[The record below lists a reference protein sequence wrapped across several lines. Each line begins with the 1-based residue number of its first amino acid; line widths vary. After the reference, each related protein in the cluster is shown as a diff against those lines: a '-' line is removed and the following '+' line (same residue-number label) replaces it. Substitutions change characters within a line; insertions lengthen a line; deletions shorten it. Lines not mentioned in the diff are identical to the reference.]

1 MKRQVTLGQYIGVS
15 GLRACPENVPLSNVA
30 KAVLTWWTWGI
41 VRILCLLAMVVQVQA
56 AESPLLA
63 KAKPLFQILP
73 ESMATPEYPTP
84 AARVALGRRL
94 FFDPRI
100 SQDGTVSCAICHR
113 PGLYGTDALST
124 SIGVEHRSNARNA
137 PTVLNAALQFKS
149 HWIGDRAN
157 VEEQATRSLIG
168 HASFGNPNNDAVIR
182 KLKALGYAAE
192 FAITFPDQQQPVN
205 PENWGIAI
213 GAYERTLVTPS
224 PFDAFLK
231 GDAKALTA
239 QAQQGLKTFI
249 DTGCVS
255 CHNGVA
261 IGGSTFQK
269 FGVFGDYW
277 KETGSQSI
285 DEGRFNET
293 QLSAD
298 KYFFKVPSLRNV
310 AMTPPYFHDGS
321 VATLPQ
327 AVRIMGKLQLGKT
340 LSDQDVA
347 DLVAF
352 LNSLTGELPA
362 AFAAEPVLA
371 PRAFSAAM
379 SEPPVVAQ

>member
-1 MKRQVTLGQYIGVS
+1 MKQHAIRDQCIQTADLGVS
-15 GLRACPENVPLSNVA
+15 SRCEPYFGVKRTT
-30 KAVLTWWTWGI
+30 LTWWTWSIIRIIGLLVI
-41 VRILCLLAMVVQVQA
+41 VGQTQA
-56 AESPLLA
+56 TDSPLLD
-63 KAKPLFQILP
+63 KAKPLFQPLP
-73 ESMATPEYPTP
+73 ENMATPEYPTP
-84 AARVALGRRL
+84 AARVTLGRRL
-94 FFDPRI
+94 FFDPRL
-100 SQDGTVSCAICHR
+100 SQDGTVSCATCHR
-113 PGLYGTDALST
+113 PGLYGTDALPK

-137 PTVLNAALQFKS
+137 PTVLNAALQFKA

-168 HASFGNPNNDAVIR
+168 HASFGNPDNATVIR
-182 KLKALGYAAE
+182 KLKALGYAGE
-192 FAITFPDQQQPVN
+192 FAKAFPDDQQPIN
-205 PENWGIAI
+205 PENWGQAI

-231 GDAKALTA
+231 GDTKMLNA

-285 DEGRFNET
+285 DEGRFNDT
-293 QLSAD
+293 QLPAD
-298 KYFFKVPSLRNV
+298 KYRFKVPSLRNV

-327 AVRIMGKLQLGKT
+327 AVRVMGKVQLGKT
-340 LSDQDVA
+340 LSDRKVA

-371 PRAFSAAM
+371 PRAFSSVV
-379 SEPPVVAQ
+379 SEPPIVAP